1 MAIGRGPCPKPRTLR
16 AKDLT
21 LPLKVKILRNIC
33 LCQFNTALA
42 SHGMADRSRVV
53 GNSRRWINLGAPDG
67 ALLNQRYSVTRST
80 LAPISICQIL
90 QLVKYL

>member
-53 GNSRRWINLGAPDG
+53 GNSKRWINLGAPDG
-67 ALLNQRYSVTRST
+67 ALLNQRYSN
-80 LAPISICQIL
+80 LAPLSICQIL
-90 QLVKYL
+90 HIST